1 MAKIKVDAI
10 VKDSKLQIGK
20 AAGMSVNDKF
30 INAERLEG
38 VTPDT
43 KSEVIKL
50 LDRAE
55 ERAKEE
61 LKTYYY
67 SMVVKHTL
75 AELRAF
81 KSRYDDDK
89 ALRRD
94 AASVAKRLLQGA
106 AATDHYSRIPVQTV
120 DAAGNKVLEWKVVK
134 DLHDAFLSCR
144 RSLTAVN
151 WDRVLQAEKERKAAE
166 ERRVHISELSERVQR
181 GETLTAAECLELAT
195 LAVQAVAKK

>member
-10 VKDSKLQIGK
+10 VKDSKLQSGK
-20 AAGMSVNDKF
+20 APGQSVNDKL
-30 INAERLEG
+30 INADRLEG

-55 ERAKEE
+55 ARARVE

-67 SMVVKHTL
+67 DLVVKHTL

-81 KSRYDDDK
+81 KSRYDGDK

-94 AASVAKRLLQGA
+94 AASVVKRLRLGSV
-106 AATDHYSRIPVQTV
+106 ATDNYSRIPIQTV

-151 WDRVLQAEKERKAAE
+151 WERVLQAEKERKAAE
-166 ERRVHISELSERVQR
+166 ERRSHINSLFERVQR
-181 GETLTAAECLELAT
+181 GETLTAAEQMELAT
-195 LAVQAVAKK
+195 LAVQAAKK